1 MRLLQVSGVLL
12 IALGLWVLIRP
23 PSYPHE
29 ESVFK
34 LGNVEAKMQE
44 QRPVPPWLGGAAL
57 GAGVVLFVV
66 GLKRR

>member
-1 MRLLQVSGVLL
+1 MRALQVVGVLL
-12 IALGLWVLIRP
+12 IVLGLWVLIRP

-34 LGNVEAKMQE
+34 LGNVEARMQQE
-44 QRPVPPWLGGAAL
+44 RPVPAWLGGVAL
-57 GAGVVLFVV
+57 GAGVVLFAV